1 MLHMLAMIGKGLGI
15 VLLCL
20 VLLVLLFL
28 LAALFVPIRYR
39 LFGEMDNGLKARA
52 RVSWLFHGVT
62 VIVLYEEGMNLRLK
76 IFGIPV
82 YDKKRQEK
90 RAAEKE
96 KARRKKKRQGAA
108 KREVLAERA
117 PDRTRGREQV
127 DEQAPIRQAAEGKS
141 GTAGKETAEGART
154 GASGSE
160 TAEDAR
166 TGTSGSETAEGA
178 KTGTSGKETAGAEP
192 KTPVDKEGRRK
203 KGFRSSL
210 WKRICNF
217 FLRLWEKIKNIR
229 YRLQAFCDKIRG
241 IRENIEYY
249 RALWESAECRQAF
262 SRCKKQL
269 YRVYK
274 NIRPK
279 VIKAHIRIGFE
290 DPSTTGQVLAVHGML
305 YPLLGNQVWLEPDF
319 ERQVL
324 EGKALIKGRVTLF
337 VLAKAALILYFD
349 KNIRRVYQLLKKE
362 EIKDVGQ

>member
-39 LFGEMDNGLKARA
+39 LFGEMNNGLKARA
-52 RVSWLFHGVT
+52 RVSWLFHAVT
-62 VIVLYEEGMNLRLK
+62 VIVLYEKGMNLRLK

-82 YDKKRQEK
+82 YDKKRQEKKRIRKEK

-108 KREVLAERA
+108 KREVLAERP
-117 PDRTRGREQV
+117 PDRIRGREQASV
-127 DEQAPIRQAAEGKS
+127 RQAEEAKS
-141 GTAGKETAEGART
+141 
-154 GASGSE
+154 
-160 TAEDAR
+160 
-166 TGTSGSETAEGA
+166 
-178 KTGTSGKETAGAEP
+178 GTSGKEMAEGARIGASGDETAREAAGAEP
-192 KTPVDKEGRRK
+192 KAPVDKEGRRK

-269 YRVYK
+269 YWVYK

-279 VIKAHIRIGFE
+279 VIKAHILIGFE
-290 DPSTTGQVLAVHGML
+290 DPSTTGQILAVHGML
-305 YPLLGNQVWLEPDF
+305 YPFLGNQVWLEPDF